1 MEVDDDVR
9 PRIRAR
15 SGQCCPHP
23 QRCSGDQNVF
33 VLEWQVA
40 HDLLDSLARDFIIVN
55 FR

>member
-15 SGQCCPHP
+15 SGQCCSHP
-23 QRCSGDQNVF
+23 QRRSRDQNGF

-40 HDLLDSLARDFIIVN
+40 HDLLDSLAGDSIIVN
-55 FR
+55 SR